1 MAGQGRNDEDL
12 PRDGG
17 GPAAG
22 DRAGGDWAGGD
33 WAGGEAVGGGSAG
46 GQAAVG
52 GAVGGAVVGGAA
64 SAGAAGGGAGGG
76 LTTGEVARRLGV
88 APTTVRTWD
97 RRYGLGPDAHTG
109 GRHRRWTAVD
119 VARLERMCALTA
131 TGIPPAEAA
140 RMVREDAPPD
150 TGSAPAGRA
159 AGAAPGAGEA
169 GPPDGAAPEMHPAGP
184 PAGAVP
190 DLAPAG
196 PGPGPGP
203 GAVPDLAPAGPGPGP
218 GPGAVPDPAPAGPGA
233 GAGPRPGVGPGP
245 GAAPGAG
252 VSPPRSTSVGTP
264 APSSTRTRTRP
275 RSRAGSG
282 LRLGDVRQECKGI
295 ARAALR
301 LDAAALDGL
310 LRSAIDEHGLVTAW
324 TEVIMPTLQ
333 AVGRKWESSG
343 EKYVEVEHF
352 LSWHVSGALRRS
364 TPVSAAD
371 RPGALTVLACVPGE
385 NHTLPLEVLAAALA
399 ERELPVRMFGGALPV
414 ESLVTAV
421 RRTGPAAVALWAQSR
436 GTASRPLAQ
445 HVAAM
450 EWGVRGARRKP
461 VVLTIGP
468 GWAGGRAVP
477 GLPRPTGL
485 AEAVAVLESV
495 VSR

>member
-1 MAGQGRNDEDL
+1 MGVHERDSQG
-12 PRDGG
+12 PR
-17 GPAAG
+17 
-22 DRAGGDWAGGD
+22 R
-33 WAGGEAVGGGSAG
+33 
-46 GQAAVG
+46 
-52 GAVGGAVVGGAA
+52 A
-64 SAGAAGGGAGGG
+64 SASAGGG

-109 GRHRRWTAVD
+109 GRHRRWAPAD

-140 RMVREDAPPD
+140 RTVLGEATPQA
-150 TGSAPAGRA
+150 APAGRTPGPARAREEATAEAA
-159 AGAAPGAGEA
+159 AGRRAA
-169 GPPDGAAPEMHPAGP
+169 GPS
-184 PAGAVP
+184 
-190 DLAPAG
+190 
-196 PGPGPGP
+196 
-203 GAVPDLAPAGPGPGP
+203 
-218 GPGAVPDPAPAGPGA
+218 
-233 GAGPRPGVGPGP
+233 PRPS
-245 GAAPGAG
+245 ARA
-252 VSPPRSTSVGTP
+252 
-264 APSSTRTRTRP
+264 

-301 LDAAALDGL
+301 LDAAALDEL
-310 LRSAIDEHGLVTAW
+310 LETAIDEHGLVAAW

-333 AVGRKWESSG
+333 AVGRKWEGSG

-352 LSWHVSGALRRS
+352 LSWHVSGALRRGA
-364 TPVSAAD
+364 PPAAAD
-371 RPGALTVLACVPGE
+371 GPGTTTVLACVPGE

-399 ERELPVRMFGGALPV
+399 ERGLPVRMFGGALPV

-421 RRTGPAAVALWAQSR
+421 RRTGPAAVGLWAQSR
-436 GTASRPLAQ
+436 TTASRPLAQ

-468 GWAGGRAVP
+468 GWTGRTVT

>member
-1 MAGQGRNDEDL
+1 M
-12 PRDGG
+12 
-17 GPAAG
+17 
-22 DRAGGDWAGGD
+22 
-33 WAGGEAVGGGSAG
+33 
-46 GQAAVG
+46 
-52 GAVGGAVVGGAA
+52 
-64 SAGAAGGGAGGG
+64 
-76 LTTGEVARRLGV
+76 

-109 GRHRRWTAVD
+109 GRHRRWTPTD

-140 RMVREDAPPD
+140 RAVLGETTQEA
-150 TGSAPAGRA
+150 APAGR
-159 AGAAPGAGEA
+159 GSRVTQV
-169 GPPDGAAPEMHPAGP
+169 PASVGRGSRVTQ
-184 PAGAVP
+184 A
-190 DLAPAG
+190 
-196 PGPGPGP
+196 
-203 GAVPDLAPAGPGPGP
+203 
-218 GPGAVPDPAPAGPGA
+218 PAPAGRDVRATQAEDLVGRTARATQAADPAGPAAPAPPEAIPTPGRRGA
-233 GAGPRPGVGPGP
+233 GAAQGP
-245 GAAPGAG
+245 AAPGRPPADT
-252 VSPPRSTSVGTP
+252 PPR
-264 APSSTRTRTRP
+264 PSDRTRTP
-275 RSRAGSG
+275 TRSRAGSG

-301 LDAAALDGL
+301 LDAPALDDL
-310 LRSAIDEHGLVTAW
+310 LQSAIAEHGLVAAW

-352 LSWHVSGALRRS
+352 LSWHVSGALRRGA
-364 TPVSAAD
+364 PPAAPD
-371 RPGALTVLACVPGE
+371 RPGATVVLACVPGE

-399 ERELPVRMFGGALPV
+399 ERGLPVRMFGGALPV

-421 RRTGPAAVALWAQSR
+421 RRTGPAAVGLWAQSR
-436 GTASRPLAQ
+436 TTASRPLAQ

-468 GWAGGRAVP
+468 GWTGHTVA

-495 VSR
+495 MPR

>member
-1 MAGQGRNDEDL
+1 MGTHE
-12 PRDGG
+12 RDGE
-17 GPAAG
+17 
-22 DRAGGDWAGGD
+22 DRGR
-33 WAGGEAVGGGSAG
+33 
-46 GQAAVG
+46 G
-52 GAVGGAVVGGAA
+52 GAPL
-64 SAGAAGGGAGGG
+64 GGG

-109 GRHRRWTAVD
+109 GRHRRWTATD

-140 RMVREDAPPD
+140 RAVLGEATQDADAVAPTAPAERTAPATPDTPPRTPPPARAPARRASDAPPAP
-150 TGSAPAGRA
+150 SAPA
-159 AGAAPGAGEA
+159 
-169 GPPDGAAPEMHPAGP
+169 
-184 PAGAVP
+184 
-190 DLAPAG
+190 
-196 PGPGPGP
+196 
-203 GAVPDLAPAGPGPGP
+203 
-218 GPGAVPDPAPAGPGA
+218 
-233 GAGPRPGVGPGP
+233 
-245 GAAPGAG
+245 
-252 VSPPRSTSVGTP
+252 
-264 APSSTRTRTRP
+264 

-301 LDAAALDGL
+301 LDASALDEL
-310 LRSAIDEHGLVTAW
+310 LEAAIVEHGLVAAW

-333 AVGRKWESSG
+333 AVGRKWENSG
-343 EKYVEVEHF
+343 EKYIEVEHF
-352 LSWHVSGALRRS
+352 LSWHISGALRRGA
-364 TPVSAAD
+364 PPSAAD
-371 RPGALTVLACVPGE
+371 RPGATVVLACVPGE

-399 ERELPVRMFGGALPV
+399 ERGLPVRMFGAALPV

-421 RRTGPAAVALWAQSR
+421 RRTGPAAVGLWAQSR
-436 GTASRPLAQ
+436 ATASRPLAQ

-468 GWAGGRAVP
+468 GWSGRTVT

>member
-1 MAGQGRNDEDL
+1 MGVHERDSEGGRE
-12 PRDGG
+12 
-17 GPAAG
+17 
-22 DRAGGDWAGGD
+22 
-33 WAGGEAVGGGSAG
+33 
-46 GQAAVG
+46 
-52 GAVGGAVVGGAA
+52 GAPP
-64 SAGAAGGGAGGG
+64 GGG

-109 GRHRRWTAVD
+109 GRHRRWTPTD

-140 RMVREDAPPD
+140 RTVLGEATPQAAP
-150 TGSAPAGRA
+150 TGRA
-159 AGAAPGAGEA
+159 AQAPPEA
-169 GPPDGAAPEMHPAGP
+169 TPGRWTTDASRPPSPPP
-184 PAGAVP
+184 PARA
-190 DLAPAG
+190 
-196 PGPGPGP
+196 
-203 GAVPDLAPAGPGPGP
+203 
-218 GPGAVPDPAPAGPGA
+218 
-233 GAGPRPGVGPGP
+233 
-245 GAAPGAG
+245 
-252 VSPPRSTSVGTP
+252 
-264 APSSTRTRTRP
+264 

-301 LDAAALDGL
+301 LDAAALDEL
-310 LRSAIDEHGLVTAW
+310 LEAAIVEHGLVAAW

-352 LSWHVSGALRRS
+352 LSWHVSGALRRGA
-364 TPVSAAD
+364 PPAASD
-371 RPGALTVLACVPGE
+371 GPGATTVLACVPGE

-399 ERELPVRMFGGALPV
+399 ERGLPVRMFGGALPV

-421 RRTGPAAVALWAQSR
+421 RRTGPAAVGLWAQSR
-436 GTASRPLAQ
+436 TTASRPLAQ

-468 GWAGGRAVP
+468 GWTGRTIA

-485 AEAVAVLESV
+485 AEAVALLESV